1 MAGADT
7 AGHSTREE
15 LLALLAHAGVEL
27 AMYASYAEI
36 VGAVCHNRTQ
46 VRGWCDEVFRLN
58 HALRELDEA
67 TEGTAP

>member
-1 MAGADT
+1 MTGTDT
-7 AGHSTREE
+7 AAQQTREE
-15 LLALLAHAGVEL
+15 LLASLAHAGVEL

-36 VGAVCHNRTQ
+36 VGALSHNRTQ

-58 HALRELDEA
+58 HALRELEEA